1 MLAFSGKA
9 NFDPP
14 LTHQYGIKAHY
25 SVFLPFTKQLPP
37 QKHPSLTNL
46 VGQLKAGTK
55 AQPSITVFPAFN
67 WPNITRFVKEPK
79 HNMKV
84 TEYFEKAKGQTLISF
99 EVLPPLKGGSMQAI
113 FDTLDPLM
121 EFKPPFIDVTYH
133 REEFIYKKRSSGYY
147 EKVAIRKRPGTVG
160 ICAAIMHRYGVDA
173 VPHLICGGFTLED
186 TENALIDL
194 SFLNINNVLA
204 IRGDARKFDGKFLP
218 EEGGHT
224 YAIDLVK
231 QVVEMNKGKYLHDNI
246 ENGIKTDFCI
256 GVAGYPEKHFESPNI
271 DFDLLQTKAKIEA
284 GADYIVTQMFFDNRK
299 YFDFVDRCR
308 AIGIDVPIVP
318 GLKPLTKL
326 YQLNSIPRIFHIDL
340 PDDLVRAVQS
350 AKDAEARTQAGIEW
364 CIQQSK
370 ELKAAGAPCLHYYTM
385 GDSDTIRQIAEAVY

>member
-1 MLAFSGKA
+1 
-9 NFDPP
+9 
-14 LTHQYGIKAHY
+14 
-25 SVFLPFTKQLPP
+25 
-37 QKHPSLTNL
+37 
-46 VGQLKAGTK
+46 
-55 AQPSITVFPAFN
+55 
-67 WPNITRFVKEPK
+67 
-79 HNMKV
+79 MKV
-84 TEYFEKAKGQTLISF
+84 TEYFEKAKGQALISF

-173 VPHLICGGFTLED
+173 VPHLICGGFTCED

-194 SFLNINNVLA
+194 NFLNINNVLA
-204 IRGDARKFDGKFLP
+204 IRGDARQFEGKFVP
-218 EEGGHT
+218 EEGGHH

-231 QVVEMNKGKYLHDNI
+231 QIVDMNSGKYLDDNI
-246 ENGIKTDFCI
+246 ENGVRTDFCI
-256 GVAGYPEKHFESPNI
+256 GVAGYPEKHFESPNL
-271 DFDLLQTKAKIEA
+271 DFDLQQTKAKIDA
-284 GADYIVTQMFFDNRK
+284 GADYIVTQMFFDNKK
-299 YFDFVDRCR
+299 YFEFVKRCR
-308 AIGIDVPIVP
+308 EIGIDVPIVP

-350 AKDAEARTQAGIEW
+350 AKDAEGRRQAGIEW
-364 CIQQSK
+364 SIQQSK
-370 ELKAAGAPCLHYYTM
+370 ELKENGAPCLHYYTM
-385 GDSDTIRQIAEAVY
+385 GDSETIR

>member
-1 MLAFSGKA
+1 
-9 NFDPP
+9 
-14 LTHQYGIKAHY
+14 
-25 SVFLPFTKQLPP
+25 
-37 QKHPSLTNL
+37 
-46 VGQLKAGTK
+46 
-55 AQPSITVFPAFN
+55 
-67 WPNITRFVKEPK
+67 
-79 HNMKV
+79 MKV

-204 IRGDARKFDGKFLP
+204 IRGDARKFDGKFIP

-224 YAIDLVK
+224 FAIDLVK

-350 AKDAEARTQAGIEW
+350 AKDGEARTQAGIEW